1 MWLSESLKWHVV
13 HILSLLTTQT
23 QIFGGRSIVGK
34 RMGSP
39 CCVLLKSEEKQT
51 KLQQLGGG
59 GGAGMKTPTGP
70 HALLPE
76 KLSEWAKTLHILNC
90 LKRPYQTM
98 ILRDPNLIT

>member
-1 MWLSESLKWHVV
+1 MWLSEILKWHVV

-51 KLQQLGGG
+51 KLQQLGRGG
-59 GGAGMKTPTGP
+59 GGRN
-70 HALLPE
+70 E
-76 KLSEWAKTLHILNC
+76 
-90 LKRPYQTM
+90 
-98 ILRDPNLIT
+98 DPDRSACSPS